1 MKLKLEITRM
11 GGGDD
16 RDCIFQVVN
25 DSTTVTEIVGVS
37 ALRALFTEQL
47 ARLGRMFPVS
57 TAEDMDLL
65 GELRYAAEKTFPDDH
80 EDLDELLDRVEKMM
94 GGGR

>member
-25 DSTTVTEIVGVS
+25 DSTTVTEIVSVK
-37 ALRALFTEQL
+37 ALQGMLINEL
-47 ARLGRMFPVS
+47 ARLGREYPS
-57 TAEDMDLL
+57 CRAEDVDLL
-65 GELRYAAEKTFPDDH
+65 DELRYAAEKTFPDEHD
-80 EDLDELLDRVEKMM
+80 DLDALIDKLEKML